1 MRQVLYRCVAALCVC
16 TGSVMA
22 WQCAQTGTN
31 ETGCRWGQ
39 PWIYMFTSLI
49 PFFVPHQRDKNSVL
63 LELESDLKGLLWPW
77 GCRDLEDSSLRVRS
91 EFSDSVIWCIW
102 RRGSQHKGLS
112 KGVLRCVQRP
122 APWFGSCRFKE
133 LICLMATYRSPLP
146 ATPPAPD
153 LLSSLLLKCSATE
166 VPQTL
171 SAQIKLLFLLRWF

>member
-112 KGVLRCVQRP
+112 KGVLRCVHH
-122 APWFGSCRFKE
+122 GSVLAGLKNWSVWRQPTGH
-133 LICLMATYRSPLP
+133 L
-146 ATPPAPD
+146 
-153 LLSSLLLKCSATE
+153 SLLL
-166 VPQTL
+166 
-171 SAQIKLLFLLRWF
+171 LLRLICYPRCY